1 MISGGSFQT
10 MRNWVIRFCMILVLS
25 HGLTTALFAWQ
36 EADSESSVIVQE
48 VLERYV
54 EEMGGEMVLRAI
66 GALKVDIKYESASE
80 GKGTACY
87 QEGKKLVHQELETG
101 STYTELFDKKQWSVN
116 NLKSEYSVLTTQ
128 ENIDA
133 KEAKVDLPTDAIRLL
148 DQLERFTVVPKAKYE
163 NGQYA
168 SCVCLELKDKD
179 ESNVY
184 RFFDPETGLLVRVER
199 YGKRSGLTDPSQI
212 MRTNIFYE
220 EFDGIKFVSRSESST
235 ESSDWKR
242 INVYSN
248 FQIEPRLSDS
258 VFEIEK

>member
-1 MISGGSFQT
+1 M
-10 MRNWVIRFCMILVLS
+10 
-25 HGLTTALFAWQ
+25 
-36 EADSESSVIVQE
+36 
-48 VLERYV
+48 
-54 EEMGGEMVLRAI
+54 
-66 GALKVDIKYESASE
+66 
-80 GKGTACY
+80 
-87 QEGKKLVHQELETG
+87 
-101 STYTELFDKKQWSVN
+101 
-116 NLKSEYSVLTTQ
+116 
-128 ENIDA
+128 
-133 KEAKVDLPTDAIRLL
+133 
-148 DQLERFTVVPKAKYE
+148 
-163 NGQYA
+163 
-168 SCVCLELKDKD
+168 
-179 ESNVY
+179 Y